1 MGGQSW
7 TAAAHDAGFAD
18 SAHLSRT
25 CRRMFGFAPAALVK
39 ESVPSESTKARDPAR
54 GRNG

>member
-7 TAAAHDAGFAD
+7 TAAAQEAGFAD

-25 CRRMFGFAPAALVK
+25 CRRMFGIAPVTLIR
-39 ESVPSESTKARDPAR
+39 E
-54 GRNG
+54 